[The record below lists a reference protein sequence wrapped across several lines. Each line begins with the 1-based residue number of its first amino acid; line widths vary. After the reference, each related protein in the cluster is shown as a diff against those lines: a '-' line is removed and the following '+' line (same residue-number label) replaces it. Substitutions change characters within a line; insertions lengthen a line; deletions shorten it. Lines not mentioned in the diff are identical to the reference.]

1 MSTLFNGNN
10 FVLPFEDHTVNLKAK
25 ASTNIAIGD
34 FVCWDAANKVLVP
47 VDVNVA
53 GVTDSAANI
62 AASFAGVASQ
72 TELSVNTNQG
82 YPVFPAGYNGIS
94 VRVECLYNADI
105 ASGAVDVGT
114 LVKAVAG
121 SPTTVATT
129 TKVAGDA
136 IGYVVAQYDNATTKV
151 RVRLISALF
160 SPFNW
165 SDNKN

>member
-94 VRVECLYNADI
+94 VQVECLYNADI
-105 ASGAVDVGT
+105 ASGAVD
-114 LVKAVAG
+114 AAG
-121 SPTTVATT
+121 EVDTGFNSAL
-129 TKVAGDA
+129 AA
-136 IGYVVAQYDNATTKV
+136 V
-151 RVRLISALF
+151 RVFTTGLSARRLPSSKSATANCV
-160 SPFNW
+160 P
-165 SDNKN
+165 